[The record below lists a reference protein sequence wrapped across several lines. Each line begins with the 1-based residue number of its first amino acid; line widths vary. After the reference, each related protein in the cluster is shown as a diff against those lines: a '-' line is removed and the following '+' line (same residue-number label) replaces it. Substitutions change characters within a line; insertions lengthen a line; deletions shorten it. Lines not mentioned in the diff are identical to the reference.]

1 MMSSRKRYFQ
11 YLAAQRFYEEATGDY
26 GFYQEDPYEFTE
38 AELRMEAAFRCW
50 LREIDLQDCP
60 PMLPLDAA
68 LRGMAD
74 AWDWLYGPYEWW
86 AWPVIS
92 TCARCSR
99 NDDVCA
105 DCHSMLR
112 YCFLSEGWWDHQT

>member
-11 YLAAQRFYEEATGDY
+11 YLAAQRFYEEHTGDY
-26 GFYQEDPYEFTE
+26 GFYQEDAYEFSE
-38 AELRMEAAFRCW
+38 WELRMEAAFRCW
-50 LREIDLQDCP
+50 LREIDVQQCP

-74 AWDWLYGPYEWW
+74 AWDWLYGPYVWW

-92 TCARCSR
+92 SCARCSR
-99 NDDVCA
+99 CDDVCA

-112 YCFLSEGWWDHQT
+112 FCYLSEGWSTQ